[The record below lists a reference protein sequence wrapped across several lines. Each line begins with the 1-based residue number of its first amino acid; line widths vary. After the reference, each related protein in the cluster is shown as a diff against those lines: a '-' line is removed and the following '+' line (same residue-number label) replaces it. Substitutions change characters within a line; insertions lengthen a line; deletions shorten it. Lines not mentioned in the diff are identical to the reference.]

1 MQFSFAKVLTRVS
14 ICLMF
19 VIITGC
25 QAFAPPPTPT
35 STSTPIPPTETP
47 IPPSLTPIP
56 PTATYT
62 FTPPPTIPPQ
72 PTDTPVPPS
81 PSATASG
88 SEAIYFYVL
97 KLESANLKVC
107 GGETPVMINTGIART
122 HDSEYDV
129 KIALQRLFSYKM
141 EYFGELYNPLFRSS
155 FSVGGVSRDSAGT
168 LIVDL
173 GGEYVKSDNKCDGA
187 RVRLQV
193 ITTCKQFPDSKTCKL
208 FLNGGSFA
216 DLVVGK

>member
-1 MQFSFAKVLTRVS
+1 MQLSTVKVITRVS
-14 ICLMF
+14 VCLIF
-19 VIITGC
+19 VLLSGC
-25 QAFAPPPTPT
+25 QVFAPPATPT
-35 STSTPIPPTETP
+35 STNTPIPPTETA
-47 IPPSLTPIP
+47 IPPSPTSIP
-56 PTATYT
+56 PSATFT

-72 PTDTPVPPS
+72 PTNTVVPPS

-97 KLESANLKVC
+97 QLENKNLKVC
-107 GGETPVMINTGIART
+107 GGETPVAINTGIART
-122 HDSEYDV
+122 HDVEHDV
-129 KIALQRLFSYKM
+129 KVALQRLFSYKM
-141 EYFGELYNPLFRSS
+141 EYFGELYNPVFRSN
-155 FSVGGVSRDSAGT
+155 FSVSGVSQQQGGGVN
-168 LIVDL
+168 VDI

-193 ITTCKQFPDSKTCKL
+193 VTTCKQFPESKTCKL